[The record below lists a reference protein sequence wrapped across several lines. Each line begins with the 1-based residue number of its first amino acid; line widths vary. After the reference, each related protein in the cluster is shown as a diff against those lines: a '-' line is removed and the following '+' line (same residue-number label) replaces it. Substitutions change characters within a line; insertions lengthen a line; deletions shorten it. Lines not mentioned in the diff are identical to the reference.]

1 MFTRVKTPEEIK
13 NMRESGKI
21 LAAILKQ
28 LPAMVVPGMTGIDVS
43 TFAKKELKAFGATA
57 SFLGYQGYPDVICIS
72 PNDMVVHGIPSAR
85 PFADGDVI
93 GFDFGVK
100 FNDMITDSA
109 FSMVVGGS
117 TKTKK
122 KLLSETERSL
132 YAGIEVVKDGV
143 RTGDIAAAVQ
153 KVLEPG
159 GYGIVR
165 DLVGH
170 GVGHY
175 VHEDP
180 NIPNYGTAGTGTALK
195 AGMTIAIEPMA
206 TLGGYHVKMDRDGWG
221 IRTAD
226 GSLSAHFEHT
236 VLITPDG
243 YEILTQW

>member
-28 LPAMVVPGMTGIDVS
+28 LPDMVVPGMTGIDVS
-43 TFAKKELKAFGATA
+43 VFAKKELKAYGATA

-72 PNDMVVHGIPSAR
+72 PNDMVVHGIPNAR
-85 PFADGDVI
+85 PFADGDIV

-100 FNDMITDSA
+100 FSGMITDSA
-109 FSMVVGGS
+109 FSMVVGSS

-122 KLLSETERSL
+122 KLLTATERSL

-143 RTGDIAAAVQ
+143 RTGDIGAAVQ
-153 KVLEPG
+153 KVLEPD

-180 NIPNYGTAGTGTALK
+180 NIPNQGMAGTGSALK

-206 TLGGYHVKMDRDGWG
+206 TLGGYQVKMDHDGWG
-221 IRTAD
+221 IRTSD

-236 VLITPDG
+236 ILITADG